1 MIESQFQ
8 ESIDT
13 FKVRFEGGNS
23 IGAETYLQK
32 PKNTIELAKTELMS
46 NLVYGSIRQLSC
58 LTVL

>member
-32 PKNTIELAKTELMS
+32 PKNTIELAKTSSHAIDS
-46 NLVYGSIRQLSC
+46 NAF
-58 LTVL
+58 

>member
-23 IGAETYLQK
+23 IDAETYLQK
-32 PKNTIELAKTELMS
+32 PKIL
-46 NLVYGSIRQLSC
+46 
-58 LTVL
+58 